1 MHQENLLR
9 RLGLFSSF
17 IVCIGGVIGSGVFLV
32 ATDIAR
38 AVPSPIMSMLV
49 WAVAGVISLAGALI
63 FAELGAMFPKAGG
76 QYVFLREAFHPVV
89 AFLFGWTLVFVIQ
102 TGSIAAVAVAF
113 AKFSSS
119 FYVFSEFETNLAAS
133 FLIVILTLFNSFG
146 IEKGSWFL
154 DAITSFKIVAIVFF
168 VIAAFF
174 TFGAE
179 PKDVPSL
186 FAGLNDT
193 TVTVSAFG
201 VAMVAAFWAFDG
213 WYALTFVAGEVRDPG
228 KNIPRATLLGIV
240 FVTLLYML
248 VNLSY
253 FQVLDINSVQASDFV
268 AADAARVMGGEYAVK
283 LISILVIISVIGCL
297 SAMIISGARVAY
309 AMGKDRVLP
318 PILAYV
324 SPKNHSPNVALCLQ
338 MVWSIVLVW
347 SGRFDQ
353 LFTYVV
359 FAAFIFYGLTAY
371 AVIHLRRKKDLS
383 VERPYKVPFYPWLPL
398 AYITFCVAFTLNS
411 IIEKPLEAVA
421 GLLIVGIG
429 LPAYFY
435 FKKTQA

>member
-1 MHQENLLR
+1 MKSDNLLR

-38 AVPSPIMSMLV
+38 SVPSVWMSMLV
-49 WAVAGVISLAGALI
+49 WGVAGLISLAGALI

-76 QYVFLREAFHPVV
+76 QYVFLREAFHPVL
-89 AFLFGWTLVFVIQ
+89 AFLFGWTLVFIIQ

-113 AKFSSS
+113 SKFSSS
-119 FYVFSEFETNLAAS
+119 FYVFTEFETNIVAS
-133 FLIVILTLFNSFG
+133 LLIVVLTLCNSFG

-168 VIAAFF
+168 IIAAFF
-174 TFGAE
+174 TFGS
-179 PKDVPSL
+179 VPQQTSDL
-186 FAGLNDT
+186 LSGFTSSSTITL
-193 TVTVSAFG
+193 SSFG

-213 WYALTFVAGEVRDPG
+213 WYALTFVAGEIKDPG
-228 KNIPRATLLGIV
+228 KNIPRATMLGIV
-240 FVTLLYML
+240 FVTFLYML

-253 FQVLDINSVQASDFV
+253 FQVLDIPTVQASEFV
-268 AADAARVMGGEYAVK
+268 AADAAKMMGGDFAVK

-318 PILAYV
+318 TALAYV
-324 SPKNHSPNVALCLQ
+324 SPKNHSPNVALGLQ

-371 AVIHLRRKKDLS
+371 AVIHLRNKKDAEVIRL
-383 VERPYKVPFYPWLPL
+383 YKVPFYPWLPIG
-398 AYITFCVAFTLNS
+398 YILFCAVFTLNS
-411 IIEKPLEAVA
+411 IIEKPWEAIA
-421 GLLIVGIG
+421 GIIIVLLG
-429 LPAYFY
+429 LPAYIY
-435 FKKTQA
+435 FQRKK